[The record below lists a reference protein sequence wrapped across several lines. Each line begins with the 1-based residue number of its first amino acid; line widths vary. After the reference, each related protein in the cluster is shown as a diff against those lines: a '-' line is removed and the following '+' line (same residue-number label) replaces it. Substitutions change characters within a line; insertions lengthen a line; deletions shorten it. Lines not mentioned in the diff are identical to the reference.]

1 MGKAES
7 LKEKINK
14 WAATIFMV
22 FVAVLLLI
30 GLTGADVITTIT
42 SPRAADPTHSVAR
55 VNSEYITNFTLNQ
68 YLSRLKLPPSEL
80 KTYTPILAGNLIR
93 EKLLVQHLKKIGF
106 FPNGDQETIEFVK
119 VLEQLA
125 PAFKENGKFNL
136 RKFTETIKKEKRFQM
151 SDFQTLLESTVSGK
165 AQKLMR
171 KIGFDSDLDTY
182 AQVQMGKIS
191 YSVDLVAIDSN
202 KKEEIVKSKT
212 KVSAKEISDYFK
224 KNFLKS
230 NPKAK
235 LNQQKRESIKV
246 TLQNQKRSQVQKE
259 LKDNLK
265 KLAASNTLKSVASR
279 FKARVYSL
287 RDVTIKDGI
296 KPPKGL
302 NSSLTKLENHKDFKS
317 NMFTANLNKIIGPVE
332 ISGTLYMF
340 AFTKRSEP
348 KIPSMKKF
356 IAAKKP
362 LDDYSEDANFQTIDI
377 ASNLKKAHLRELEQA
392 RDAIFENEATIEKY
406 YQTK

>member
-1 MGKAES
+1 MGKAEN

-14 WAATIFMV
+14 WAATVFIA

-42 SPRAADPTHSVAR
+42 SPRAADPTHSVAK

-68 YLSRLKLPPSEL
+68 YLSRLKLPPSQL
-80 KTYTPILAGNLIR
+80 KTYTPILARNLIR

-125 PAFKENGKFNL
+125 PDFKENGKFNL
-136 RKFTETIKKEKRFQM
+136 RKFTETIKEEKRFQM
-151 SDFQTLLESTVSGK
+151 SDFRTLLESTVSAK

-171 KIGFDSDLDTY
+171 KIGFDSHLDTY

-230 NPKAK
+230 NAKAK
-235 LNQQKRESIKV
+235 LNKQKRESIKV

-265 KLAASNTLKSVASR
+265 KLAASSTLRSVASK
-279 FKARVYSL
+279 FKAKVYSL
-287 RDVTIKDGI
+287 KDVTIKDGI

-302 NSSLTKLENHKDFKS
+302 DASLTTLENHKDFKS

-332 ISGTLYMF
+332 ISGTLYLF
-340 AFTKRSEP
+340 AFTKRSET

-362 LDDYSEDANFQTIDI
+362 LDDYSKETNFQTIDI
-377 ASNLKKAHLRELEQA
+377 ASNLKQAHLRELEQA

>member
-1 MGKAES
+1 
-7 LKEKINK
+7 
-14 WAATIFMV
+14 
-22 FVAVLLLI
+22 
-30 GLTGADVITTIT
+30 
-42 SPRAADPTHSVAR
+42 
-55 VNSEYITNFTLNQ
+55 
-68 YLSRLKLPPSEL
+68 
-80 KTYTPILAGNLIR
+80 
-93 EKLLVQHLKKIGF
+93 
-106 FPNGDQETIEFVK
+106 
-119 VLEQLA
+119 
-125 PAFKENGKFNL
+125 
-136 RKFTETIKKEKRFQM
+136 M
-151 SDFQTLLESTVSGK
+151 SDFRTLLESTVSGK

-182 AQVQMGKIS
+182 AQVQMEKIS

-212 KVSAKEISDYFK
+212 NVSAKEISDYFK

-235 LNQQKRESIKV
+235 LNKQKRESIKV
-246 TLQNQKRSQVQKE
+246 TLQNQKRSQVQKK

-265 KLAASNTLKSVASR
+265 KLAASSTLKSVASK
-279 FKARVYSL
+279 FKAKVYSL
-287 RDVTIKDGI
+287 KDVTIKDGI
-296 KPPKGL
+296 KPPKDL
-302 NSSLTKLENHKDFKS
+302 NSSLTTLENHKDFKS

-332 ISGTLYMF
+332 ISGTLYLF

-362 LDDYSEDANFQTIDI
+362 LDDYSEDANFQTIGI
-377 ASNLKKAHLRELEQA
+377 ASNLKQAHLRELEQA

>member
-1 MGKAES
+1 MGKANN
-7 LKEKINK
+7 LKEQINK

-42 SPRAADPTHSVAR
+42 SPRAADPTHSVAK

-68 YLSRLKLPPSEL
+68 YLSRLKLPPSQL

-151 SDFQTLLESTVSGK
+151 SDFRTLLESTVSGK

-182 AQVQMGKIS
+182 AQVQMGKIF

-212 KVSAKEISDYFK
+212 KVSAKEISDHFK

-235 LNQQKRESIKV
+235 LNKQKRESIKV

-265 KLAASNTLKSVASR
+265 KLAANSTLKSVASK
-279 FKARVYSL
+279 FKAKIYSL
-287 RDVTIKDGI
+287 KDVTIKDGI

-332 ISGTLYMF
+332 ISGTLYLF

-356 IAAKKP
+356 IAAKKS